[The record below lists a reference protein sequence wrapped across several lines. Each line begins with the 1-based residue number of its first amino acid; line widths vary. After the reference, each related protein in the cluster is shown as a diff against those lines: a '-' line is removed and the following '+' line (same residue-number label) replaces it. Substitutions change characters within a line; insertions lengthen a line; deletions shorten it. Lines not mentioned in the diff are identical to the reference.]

1 MAAGGAAYVTCT
13 TCFRDRA
20 TARDASNPL
29 PYPFELP
36 GFQERTREKLLRT
49 KVALDF
55 DKAKLHVLID
65 AISKACD
72 VEIRLPP
79 HLDEDVLSR
88 TLSLKVKDLSGYN
101 ALALVLGQ
109 YGLAFEIESQGYI
122 RVMRH
127 SGDYLSNGVIRER
140 QRLEEIRRGEHED
153 DREKEKKEQFAKKA
167 IGQVKVTLD
176 FENQQLKDVFE
187 FIRTF
192 CGMSI
197 VFESSSTGRDKLITY
212 KAQNVPLDQA
222 LKAILEPEY
231 GFVLDPKLYIC
242 DREKARALEEAKRA
256 SRARRDRV
264 LSFPASTRGASLTFC
279 LDRLRRIE
287 SLPIVTDRDVWEQGK
302 ALVIDAVGEPLKD
315 FLDRASSRLGA
326 KWLYCEETIYLY
338 MPSE

>member
-1 MAAGGAAYVTCT
+1 VKNGDNLTPIRCETELYDGLDLRRLVRAGGPEVAAGGKGWGDGKAETVGSYRIEPSATITGNPEQMNERPENQPPRSIHRRLKKAAIAGVLLMAAGGAAYVTCT

-176 FENQQLKDVFE
+176 FENQQLK
-187 FIRTF
+187 
-192 CGMSI
+192 
-197 VFESSSTGRDKLITY
+197 K
-212 KAQNVPLDQA
+212 
-222 LKAILEPEY
+222 
-231 GFVLDPKLYIC
+231 
-242 DREKARALEEAKRA
+242 
-256 SRARRDRV
+256 
-264 LSFPASTRGASLTFC
+264 
-279 LDRLRRIE
+279 
-287 SLPIVTDRDVWEQGK
+287 
-302 ALVIDAVGEPLKD
+302 
-315 FLDRASSRLGA
+315 
-326 KWLYCEETIYLY
+326 
-338 MPSE
+338 